1 MLGVP
6 VQMDET
12 NGRVCL
18 FQMDDLERDTKL
30 EGVEPCLEY
39 LIGKGVGG

>member
-12 NGRVCL
+12 NGRVYL
-18 FQMDDLERDTKL
+18 FQMDDIERDTKL
-30 EGVEPCLEY
+30 EERRALPGISGC
-39 LIGKGVGG
+39 

>member
-12 NGRVCL
+12 KGKVCL
-18 FQMDDLERDTKL
+18 FQIDDLERDVKL
-30 EGVEPCLEY
+30 EECRALPE
-39 LIGKGVGG
+39 ISDW